1 MNYRIDMSLEECKG
15 SIAAQEWDRLTAC
28 DQLCQEKKA
37 GRAFQGFAEGVLDFA
52 PTYKYDQFSDDYDTS
67 EKSRVPAW
75 TDRVLWKRRDQAC
88 YTLFPLQPTGPLIG
102 VDCGLHVSDV
112 LMLCGEDLKQRQPY
126 WHPGRLM
133 YYGRAELKTSDHR

>member
-1 MNYRIDMSLEECKG
+1 MNYRVDMPLEECKG
-15 SIAAQEWDRLTAC
+15 SIVAREWDKLMAC

-67 EKSRVPAW
+67 EKGRIPAW
-75 TDRVLWKRRDQAC
+75 TDRVLWKRRDQAS
-88 YTLFPLQPTGPLIG
+88 YTLFPPQKARPLVG
-102 VDCGLHVSDV
+102 EDFGYHVSDV
-112 LMLCGEDLKQRQPY
+112 LTLYSDDLKQRQPY
-126 WHPGRLM
+126 WHPGKLM